1 MTDTAQSETPLYLQA
16 IALKLCVDVT
26 YNRQRMRLA
35 PHVLY
40 NRNDALYLEAVTML
54 RDGER
59 PREDKVGAFHLGG
72 LKDPAITDQSFE
84 RHPLYEPEALR
95 YEQGKLFEVEG

>member
-1 MTDTAQSETPLYLQA
+1 MTEPNTAPFLQA
-16 IALKLCVDVT
+16 IALKQCVEVT
-26 YNRQRMRLA
+26 YNKQRMLLA

-40 NRNDALYLEAVTML
+40 RRNDALYIDAVTLL

-72 LKDPAITDQSFE
+72 LNDIMLNPQQFE
-84 RHPLYEPEALR
+84 RHPLYEPDALR
-95 YEQGKLFEVEG
+95 YEQGKLFEVE